1 MERYADTVAAVSVVT
16 AGGVA
21 TRFARSAA
29 QSEAHGDIVFVSE
42 GRGALRSAFASPLPL
57 GVRWERRDRAA
68 ESGWSA
74 APSAWLTVVVVGSAE
89 LAAARHRERALHD
102 ERARELAAQMRR
114 IGSFVRDGHAA
125 ESTVVR
131 VAVAD
136 ETFAVECGGERSGNT
151 VLWLLSEVERLYG
164 ARHDGAEAEIQSL
177 RVRGVDVRTLALGAP
192 VLDVVRA
199 SETVRAVGVAIEV
212 RVGHAG
218 PDAAAYRVEIFGAQ
232 RYTCRWLLRAVARR
246 YRNERRGDAVSVSMT
261 ALRSRVAGDANDVDL
276 DTHVLDTFFTG
287 DVVVALVRGDEGA
300 ARAQARRFSREQ
312 SKASSCRDERS
323 AQRPAA
329 AAAAKPAPAA
339 AKGMPP
345 PSRGVVALASRW
357 RTGRGAARRAAVD
370 RQCRRASRASR
381 DSPRALPR
389 RCRCAKDAAAIA
401 RRRARGGAVPRGCGT
416 NGVSVGIRAAAVPHA
431 VGNVCVLLVRGSTPY
446 HSDSSSPRHDTCARE
461 YALFFNVCAIGCR
474 AGVRLVSRAVRWSQR
489 RVAVRTARARFC
501 ASPRVDA
508 KRDGL

>member
-1 MERYADTVAAVSVVT
+1 MTEQQHHCDNADTARIEHMLALDAHKEFQRD
-16 AGGVA
+16 AGEGGSKPDPRGGGAQEDCDAERGDQGRFGV
-21 TRFARSAA
+21 
-29 QSEAHGDIVFVSE
+29 E
-42 GRGALRSAFASPLPL
+42 
-57 GVRWERRDRAA
+57 
-68 ESGWSA
+68 
-74 APSAWLTVVVVGSAE
+74 
-89 LAAARHRERALHD
+89 
-102 ERARELAAQMRR
+102 
-114 IGSFVRDGHAA
+114 
-125 ESTVVR
+125 
-131 VAVAD
+131 
-136 ETFAVECGGERSGNT
+136 AVE
-151 VLWLLSEVERLYG
+151 
-164 ARHDGAEAEIQSL
+164 Q
-177 RVRGVDVRTLALGAP
+177 
-192 VLDVVRA
+192 
-199 SETVRAVGVAIEV
+199 
-212 RVGHAG
+212 
-218 PDAAAYRVEIFGAQ
+218 
-232 RYTCRWLLRAVARR
+232 
-246 YRNERRGDAVSVSMT
+246 
-261 ALRSRVAGDANDVDL
+261 
-276 DTHVLDTFFTG
+276 
-287 DVVVALVRGDEGA
+287 GA

-370 RQCRRASRASR
+370 RQCRRASRVSR

-461 YALFFNVCAIGCR
+461 YALFFYVCAIGCR

>member
-1 MERYADTVAAVSVVT
+1 V
-16 AGGVA
+16 
-21 TRFARSAA
+21 
-29 QSEAHGDIVFVSE
+29 
-42 GRGALRSAFASPLPL
+42 P
-57 GVRWERRDRAA
+57 
-68 ESGWSA
+68 
-74 APSAWLTVVVVGSAE
+74 
-89 LAAARHRERALHD
+89 
-102 ERARELAAQMRR
+102 
-114 IGSFVRDGHAA
+114 
-125 ESTVVR
+125 
-131 VAVAD
+131 
-136 ETFAVECGGERSGNT
+136 
-151 VLWLLSEVERLYG
+151 
-164 ARHDGAEAEIQSL
+164 
-177 RVRGVDVRTLALGAP
+177 
-192 VLDVVRA
+192 
-199 SETVRAVGVAIEV
+199 
-212 RVGHAG
+212 
-218 PDAAAYRVEIFGAQ
+218 
-232 RYTCRWLLRAVARR
+232 
-246 YRNERRGDAVSVSMT
+246 VSMT

-370 RQCRRASRASR
+370 RQCRRASRVSR

-461 YALFFNVCAIGCR
+461 YALFFTYVPSVVERGPAS
-474 AGVRLVSRAVRWSQR
+474 SRAQCAGPSGGSRCAPRERASARHRASTRSAMGCDEYVGR
-489 RVAVRTARARFC
+489 RST
-501 ASPRVDA
+501 SPS
-508 KRDGL
+508 GLTSS